1 MGLGHK
7 STFTGVVR
15 RERVNVGSKS
25 EHEAVVLDTGAGP
38 HLKLRLNRGNPFHD
52 PALDAFVGMRVTL
65 EGVAGSGLPFVMV
78 DSVADIKVLGPP
90 GRPHHPKGP
99 KF

>member
-7 STFTGVVR
+7 DTFTGTVK

-25 EHEAVVLDTGAGP
+25 EHDAVVLDTGAGP
-38 HLKLRLNRGNPFHD
+38 KMKLRVKGGNPFHD
-52 PALDAFVGMRVTL
+52 PSLDAFVGMRVTL
-65 EGVAGSGLPFVMV
+65 EGVAGSGLPFIMV

-90 GRPHHPKGP
+90 GRPSRPAGP
-99 KF
+99 KP